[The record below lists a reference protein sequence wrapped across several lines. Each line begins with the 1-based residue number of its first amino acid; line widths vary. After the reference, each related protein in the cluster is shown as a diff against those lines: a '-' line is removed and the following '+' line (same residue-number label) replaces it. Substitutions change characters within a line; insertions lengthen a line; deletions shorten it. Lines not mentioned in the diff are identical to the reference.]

1 MTPALTF
8 FVGLGML
15 ILFGWYF
22 ATDQGPRKRL
32 LATTLMVLLVVFSI
46 AAIWPPQKKI
56 ALGLDIQ
63 GGTSFLIRLV
73 PGDKQITKGMLEQA
87 VEVIRKRIDTF
98 GVSEP
103 IISPVGSDRIL
114 VQIPGLDTAKI
125 QEARD
130 QLSRV
135 AKLEFRLVY
144 PDNGEKLR
152 AIDEGKDVIPPEYR
166 IDTHK
171 LAAEGGSMTNEFGET
186 VAGSKEKP
194 KEERLLVKKKADLSG
209 DRVSSAGASYEKD
222 GWVVHLRFDP
232 EGAKKFGDITAAH
245 VHHRFAIVLD
255 GVIQSAPVIQDAI
268 YGGDAQITGRFTEE
282 EARGLASVL
291 ENPLQTPVSIEE
303 ERSISPTLGLDS
315 IRASIL
321 AGLVGLV
328 ITLICVAI
336 YYKIPG
342 LVANLALIINLIL
355 LVGAL
360 TMFHFVLTLPG
371 IAGIILTIG
380 LSVDANVLIYE
391 RLREEMAL
399 GKSLKVALN
408 TAYEKAFSSIFDA
421 NVTTLITAAILFWK
435 ATGPVKG
442 FAISLTLGILASL
455 FTALIVGRSCLGW
468 LVDTGRLK
476 RISMLHLISSKNINF
491 LGKGFIACMIS
502 LALLLAGATAFYI
515 RGEKNFGVDFR
526 GGDLITLSAPGK
538 IDIGQVRNALKPIG
552 FADASIQESTQGG
565 KSYITI
571 RTPLNTSDRVE
582 KQIIQTLPSAGFNV
596 EGSERVG
603 ALVGGELAKSS
614 LIALGL
620 GILGILIFVTF
631 RFELSFAVGAIV
643 ALLHDVLMTVGV
655 FALLGRELT
664 LTMVGAVL
672 TIAGYSINDTIVVY
686 DRIREGLASGRRG
699 TIEEIM
705 NSSINQTLSRT
716 ILTSTV
722 TLIPILCLFLFG
734 GAVLRD
740 FSLAIIIGVVV
751 GTYSSIFIAS
761 PIVLWWSRARGR
773 GAAALRRE
781 VTEKATTAANPL
793 AQR

>member
-8 FVGLGML
+8 LVGLAML
-15 ILFGWYF
+15 VLFGWYF
-22 ATDQGPRKRL
+22 ATDQGLRKRL
-32 LATTLMVLLVVFSI
+32 IATALLLVLVLFSI
-46 AAIWPPQKKI
+46 ATIWPPQKTI

-63 GGTSFLIRLV
+63 GGTSFLIRLKG
-73 PGDKQITKGMLEQA
+73 GDKEVTKGMLDQA
-87 VEVIRKRIDTF
+87 VEVIRKRIDVF

-135 AKLEFRLVY
+135 AKLEFRMVY
-144 PDNGEKLR
+144 PDNGERLR
-152 AIDEGKDVIPPEYR
+152 EIDQGKQVIPPEFR
-166 IDTHK
+166 IESYKQQHT
-171 LAAEGGSMTNEFGET
+171 AEG
-186 VAGSKEKP
+186 EKSV
-194 KEERLLVKKKADLSG
+194 EERLLIKKKPDLAG
-209 DRVSSAGASYEKD
+209 DRVSNAGASYERD
-222 GWVVHLRFDP
+222 GWVVHLRFDS
-232 EGAKKFGDITAAH
+232 EGAKQFGNITAANI
-245 VHHRFAIVLD
+245 HHRFAIVLD
-255 GVIQSAPVIQDAI
+255 GIIQSAPVIQDAI

-291 ENPLQTPVSIEE
+291 QNPLQTPVSIEE
-303 ERSISPTLGLDS
+303 ERSISPTLGADS
-315 IRASIL
+315 IRASIV
-321 AGLVGLV
+321 AGLVGLI
-328 ITLICVAI
+328 ITLVCVGI

-380 LSVDANVLIYE
+380 LSVDANVLIFE

-399 GKSLKVALN
+399 GKSLKIALN

-421 NVTTLITAAILFWK
+421 NVTTLITAIILFWQ
-435 ATGPVKG
+435 ARGPVRG
-442 FAISLTLGILASL
+442 FAVSLTFGIFASL
-455 FTALIVGRSCLGW
+455 FTALIVGRNALGW

-491 LGKGFIACMIS
+491 LGKGFIACMCS
-502 LALLLAGATAFYI
+502 LALLLAGAFAFYK
-515 RGEKNFGVDFR
+515 RGERNFGVDFR
-526 GGDLITLSAPGK
+526 GGDMITLSAPGK
-538 IDIGQVRNALKPIG
+538 IDIGQVRHDVLQPLG
-552 FADASIQESTQGG
+552 FADASIQESTQAG
-565 KSYITI
+565 KGYITI
-571 RTPLNTSDRVE
+571 RTPLNTSDKVE
-582 KQIIQTLPSAGFNV
+582 KEIMRTLPNAGFKV

-631 RFELSFAVGAIV
+631 RFQLSFAVGAIV
-643 ALLHDVLMTVGV
+643 ALLHDVLITVGV
-655 FALLGRELT
+655 FALFGRELT
-664 LTMVGAVL
+664 LTIVGAVL
-672 TIAGYSINDTIVVY
+672 TVAGYSINDTIVVY

-761 PIVLWWSRARGR
+761 PIVLWWTRARGG
-773 GAAALRRE
+773 GATALRRE
-781 VTEKATTAANPL
+781 VTEKAAAANPL

>member
-1 MTPALTF
+1 MTPAMTF
-8 FVGLGML
+8 FCGLGL
-15 ILFGWYF
+15 LVLFGWYF
-22 ATDQGPRKRL
+22 ATEVGLRKRI
-32 LATTLMVLLVVFSI
+32 LATTLVMLLVAFSLATI
-46 AAIWPPQKKI
+46 YPPKEKI
-56 ALGLDIQ
+56 QLGLDIQ

-73 PGDKQITKGMLEQA
+73 GGDKEVNKGMLDQA
-87 VEVIRKRIDTF
+87 VEVIRKRVDYF
-98 GVSEP
+98 GTGEP
-103 IISPVGSDRIL
+103 IISPVGIDRIL
-114 VQIPGLDTAKI
+114 VQIPGLGAAKI

-144 PDNGEKLR
+144 RDNGERLK
-152 AIDEGKDVIPPEYR
+152 AIDEGKEVIPPDYR
-166 IDTHK
+166 IEVYK
-171 LAAEGGSMTNEFGET
+171 LGAEGGPMTNEFGEA
-186 VAGSKEKP
+186 VAGAKEKP

-209 DRVSSAGASYEKD
+209 DRVSGSNAYFGNE
-222 GWVVHLRFDP
+222 GWTVQLKFDS
-232 EGAKKFGDITAAH
+232 EGAKKFGQITEQYKGY
-245 VHHRFAIVLD
+245 RFAIVLD
-255 GVIQSAPVIQDAI
+255 GAIQSAPVIRDAI
-268 YGGDAQITGRFTEE
+268 YGGDAVITGRFTEE

-303 ERSISPTLGLDS
+303 ERSVSPTLGLDS

-321 AGLVGLV
+321 AGLVGLA
-328 ITLICVAI
+328 ITLLCVAI

-355 LVGAL
+355 LIGAL
-360 TMFHFVLTLPG
+360 TMFRFVLTLPG

-399 GKSLKVALN
+399 GKSLKVAMK

-435 ATGPVKG
+435 ASGPVKG

-455 FTALIVGRSCLGW
+455 FTALIVGRNFLGW
-468 LVDTGRLK
+468 FVDTGRLK
-476 RISMLHLISSKNINF
+476 RISMLHLISSQNINF
-491 LGKGFIACMIS
+491 LGKGFIACMCS
-502 LALLLAGATAFYI
+502 LALLLAGATAFYL
-515 RGEKNFGVDFR
+515 RGERNFGVDFR

-538 IDIGQVRNALKPIG
+538 VDIGHVRNALKPIG
-552 FADASIQESTQGG
+552 LADASIQESTQGG

-571 RTPLNTSDRVE
+571 RTPLNTSDKVE
-582 KQIIQTLPSAGFNV
+582 KQIIQSLPNAGFKV

-643 ALLHDVLMTVGV
+643 ALLHDVLMTVGM

-740 FSLAIIIGVVV
+740 FSLAIIIGVAV

-761 PIVLWWSRARGR
+761 PIVLWWTRARGG
-773 GAAALRRE
+773 GATALRRE
-781 VTEKATTAANPL
+781 VTQKATTANPL

>member
-582 KQIIQTLPSAGFNV
+582 KQIMQTLPSAGFNV

-643 ALLHDVLMTVGV
+643 ALLHDVLMTVGM
-655 FALLGRELT
+655 FALFGRELT

-722 TLIPILCLFLFG
+722 TLIPIFCLFLFG